1 MRSRTA
7 IRPARRDMEGKTAL
21 VTGAT
26 SGIGFY
32 TARALASKGARVLV
46 TGRDEER
53 GREAVAELRLRAGHD
68 DIQFFATDHS
78 TIRGNRDLAERV
90 SKQFNHLDVLINNV
104 GRSPSSR
111 RQETEDGYEATLA
124 TNFLGPFALTD
135 DLLPLLRESAP
146 ARIVNVVSSAHAMW
160 KRDPFEDLN
169 ADGRY
174 VGIEAYARAKLLNL
188 LWTFALARRLE
199 GSGVVVNATNPG
211 MAWTPGTQALTPEAV
226 PQWRW
231 FWPLV
236 RFVRRRASAESA
248 SKSSVFLASSEDIA
262 GVTGAYFESNAK
274 PGRPSALS
282 LDVGNQE
289 WAWTLAEALA
299 PRAPTASTW
308 FGRRKAVTRREV
320 KT

>member
-1 MRSRTA
+1 MSSRTD
-7 IRPARRDMEGKTAL
+7 IRPAGYDMECKTVL

-26 SGIGFY
+26 AGIGFY
-32 TARALASKGARVLV
+32 TARALASKGAQVLV

-53 GREAVAELRLRAGHD
+53 GCEAVAELRLRAGHD
-68 DIQFFATDHS
+68 DIHFFARDHS
-78 TIRGNRDLAERV
+78 TVRGNRDLAERV
-90 SKQFNHLDVLINNV
+90 SKQFDRLDVLINNV
-104 GRSPSSR
+104 GKSPSSR
-111 RQETEDGYEATLA
+111 RQETEDDYEATLA
-124 TNFLGPFALTD
+124 TNFLGPFVLTD
-135 DLLPLLRESAP
+135 GLLPLLRESAP
-146 ARIVNVVSSAHAMW
+146 ARIVNVISSAYAMW

-169 ADGRY
+169 VVERY
-174 VGIEAYARAKLLNL
+174 VGIEAYARAKLLNF

-199 GSGVVVNATNPG
+199 GSGVVANATNPG

-236 RFVRRRASAESA
+236 RFVRRRASAEAA

-274 PGRPSALS
+274 LGRPSALA

-289 WAWTLAEALA
+289 RAWALAETRAQ
-299 PRAPTASTW
+299 RAPTASTG
-308 FGRRKAVTRREV
+308 FGRRKTVTHEES
-320 KT
+320 